1 MSHELFRRS
10 AADGD
15 RPGERQRVTL
25 ADVAEAAGVS
35 TSTASRA
42 LHGGAGVSEP
52 LSERVRGAASA
63 LGYHV
68 NVSARS
74 LRRGRDQAIG
84 LAVEDFTIPF
94 FGRIVARV
102 ERGAHLR
109 GHAVI
114 ITVAGSGRSE
124 AESVEPLLSRGVAGI
139 VVTSGTAGAPEGYL
153 ADVAERLPVVQVD
166 AVGPSSFSDSIGI
179 DNAAAGR
186 RLTEH
191 LLSYG
196 HREILFL
203 GSGTAA
209 STVVLREKGYAE
221 KMVEIGLVP
230 RSEWLGYDP
239 SQAFDAAV
247 VALEA
252 HPDVTAVVSGVAR
265 TTTGLLSAL
274 GTLDRRDVAVVAM
287 DDIAGADGFDPPL
300 TVVEQDV
307 EAMGDRAVELLFE
320 RIDGAAGPPRH
331 EEVGLRLI
339 PRGSGERGPAHAPTT
354 EGGPARTRHPPA
366 GSPPGDDPATTP
378 A

>member
-1 MSHELFRRS
+1 MAHQHPDGAEP
-10 AADGD
+10 DGD
-15 RPGERQRVTL
+15 RPADRERATL
-25 ADVAEAAGVS
+25 ADVARAAEVS

-52 LSERVRGAASA
+52 LRERVNGAAAA

-74 LRRGRDQAIG
+74 LRRGRDHAIG

-94 FGRIVARV
+94 FGRIVACV
-102 ERGAHLR
+102 ERGAHQR
-109 GHAVI
+109 GHAII

-139 VVTSGTAGAPEGYL
+139 VVASGTAGAPEGYL
-153 ADVAERLPVVQVD
+153 ADIAERLPLVQVD
-166 AVGPSSFSDSIGI
+166 AVGPSTFSDSIGI

-209 STVVLREKGYAE
+209 STVVLREQGYAE
-221 KMVEIGLVP
+221 TMVGAGLTP
-230 RSEWLGYDP
+230 RSAWLGYEP
-239 SQAFDAAV
+239 SRTFESAGA
-247 VALEA
+247 ALEA
-252 HPDVTAVVSGVAR
+252 HRDVTAVVSGVAR
-265 TTTGLLSAL
+265 TTTGLLTAL
-274 GTLDRRDVAVVAM
+274 SSLGRRDVAVVAM

-300 TVVEQDV
+300 TVIEQDV

-320 RIDGAAGPPRH
+320 RIEGASGPPRH
-331 EEVGLRLI
+331 EEVGLSLI
-339 PRGSGERGPAHAPTT
+339 TRGSGERPPSRLPT
-354 EGGPARTRHPPA
+354 
-366 GSPPGDDPATTP
+366 SSDPV
-378 A
+378 